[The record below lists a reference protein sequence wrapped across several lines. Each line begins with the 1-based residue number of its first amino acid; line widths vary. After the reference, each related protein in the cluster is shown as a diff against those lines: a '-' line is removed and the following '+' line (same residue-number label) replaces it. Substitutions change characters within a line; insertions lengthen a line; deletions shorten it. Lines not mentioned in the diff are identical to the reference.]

1 MGLQAAIMRMMADR
15 QGTGPARRLTRL
27 FRPAAPRG
35 GQRHKRDDRHWRR
48 PAVVVSLENPKSLA
62 GNLDILGDAAV
73 VDDIGTS
80 VAEFDAGGG
89 TSLTKA
95 EALALTTDR

>member
-1 MGLQAAIMRMMADR
+1 
-15 QGTGPARRLTRL
+15 
-27 FRPAAPRG
+27 
-35 GQRHKRDDRHWRR
+35 
-48 PAVVVSLENPKSLA
+48 VVVSLENPKSLA

-89 TSLTKA
+89 TSLTQA
-95 EALALTTDR
+95 EALALMTDR